1 MHTLSLIGIGA
12 GNPKHLTLEAIEALN
27 ACDMILIPLKGGAK
41 KDDLAQLRRE
51 ICASVLERPVPQR
64 EFTLPVRDPATAD
77 YHTRVNDWHDAIADC
92 WQAEILAGL
101 PDGGRVGFLVWGGDP
116 ALYDSTL
123 RIADRLTGRMEIT
136 LHVIPPGIT
145 SIQALTAG
153 HAIPLN
159 TVGGPPVTVTT
170 GGRQLRDHGWPD
182 GGAETLVVMLDQG
195 GAFEVLDGDAFHIWW
210 SAYAGMANEI
220 RLSGPPLSEVREKI
234 LTTRANAR
242 ADHGWIM
249 DVYLLRHLS
258 D

>member
-27 ACDMILIPLKGGAK
+27 ACDLILIPLKGAK

-51 ICASVLERPVPQR
+51 ICAAVLTRPVPGR

-101 PDGGRVGFLVWGGDP
+101 PEGGRVGFLVWGDP
-116 ALYDSTL
+116 SLYDSTL
-123 RIADRLTGRMEIT
+123 RIADRLTGRMEIA
-136 LHVIPPGIT
+136 LEVIPGIT

-159 TVGGPPVTVTT
+159 TVGGPVTVTT
-170 GGRQLRDHGWPD
+170 GRQLRDHGWPE
-182 GGAETLVVMLDQG
+182 GAETLVVMLDQG
-195 GAFEVLDGDAFHIWW
+195 GAFEVLDGDGFQIWW

-220 RLSGPPLSEVREKI
+220 RIAGPLSEVRDRI
-234 LTTRANAR
+234 LSTRAEAR
-242 ADHGWIM
+242 EDHGWIM
-249 DVYLLRHLS
+249 DVYLLRRLNT
-258 D
+258 